1 MIILVLKKNILF
13 LKKKT
18 KKFTFSIYLFI
29 QNQFLSYH
37 QFDTYINENDSL
49 KYKQFRTTQNVFI
62 SISNPMQLTCTR
74 WPRLYRGRKS
84 FNGSSPID
92 NSNPLFANAI
102 FFFLS
107 HFVPIKQRSRYLSER
122 SNHDDVATGEIAEAW
137 NVSTPCESFP
147 SASFV
152 IALNRISKRFCSLF
166 AVYVTWDKIVN
177 AHARRYTGCLKKKNN

>member
-1 MIILVLKKNILF
+1 
-13 LKKKT
+13 
-18 KKFTFSIYLFI
+18 
-29 QNQFLSYH
+29 
-37 QFDTYINENDSL
+37 
-49 KYKQFRTTQNVFI
+49 
-62 SISNPMQLTCTR
+62 MQLTCTR

-102 FFFLS
+102 FFFS

-177 AHARRYTGCLKKKNN
+177 AHARRYTGCLKKKIIKFPSFTMLDKKGKKRKKLWLILSLVVNGWLCNKNFL